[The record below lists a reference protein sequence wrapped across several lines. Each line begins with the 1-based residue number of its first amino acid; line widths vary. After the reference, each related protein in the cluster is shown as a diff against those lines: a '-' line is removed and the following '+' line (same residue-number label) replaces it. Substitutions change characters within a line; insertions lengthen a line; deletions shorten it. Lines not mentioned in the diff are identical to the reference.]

1 MYPGIL
7 KPKENRR
14 RTHNAESLNGGVP
27 MYIRRRN
34 KNQDQH
40 PSYTRAALTLPEFRC
55 ASVRFHRTLIKSMK
69 RIEGEGMERKKER
82 GQETRGTK
90 NRKRAEQIDHRKMGG
105 VYRMRIR
112 KEKGFAHTH
121 THSCHAS
128 IPRRSDCEDLES
140 SGAELVRAASLMK
153 GVRE

>member
-1 MYPGIL
+1 MYPDIL

-40 PSYTRAALTLPEFRC
+40 ESYARVALTLPEFRC

-69 RIEGEGMERKKER
+69 RREEEDIERKRREVKRQEGEKK
-82 GQETRGTK
+82 K
-90 NRKRAEQIDHRKMGG
+90 KI
-105 VYRMRIR
+105 
-112 KEKGFAHTH
+112 EKGL
-121 THSCHAS
+121 SRS
-128 IPRRSDCEDLES
+128 ITVKWGYIEC
-140 SGAELVRAASLMK
+140 A
-153 GVRE
+153 